1 MAVEKCW
8 NAILKKDVYGLGE
21 SFTENFEAQVELFPL
36 MLNSLIEEKIK
47 EYKGYFLV
55 ATQAGAAAATV
66 DFPEELTQLRPRF
79 TTFIARIQRAH
90 TWNP

>member
-1 MAVEKCW
+1 MERLSVAVEKCW

-47 EYKGYFLV
+47 EYKDDILGYKV
-55 ATQAGAAAATV
+55 SGAGGGGY
-66 DFPEELTQLRPRF
+66 LIC
-79 TTFIARIQRAH
+79 IA
-90 TWNP
+90 